1 MKKFLLL
8 FKFTIII
15 FFIFI
20 SVYFIYNRKLLNRYY
35 QERLIF
41 KTKKLV
47 SIDDG
52 LRGNIYDKN
61 GILLVGNKKVYN
73 LTYHYNE
80 NEDVLEILKFL
91 YNNFNINKDEFL
103 KKVNNS
109 YKYEDIILKDNLT
122 ENEVSLVL
130 NSDVKGLFIK
140 ESFERFY
147 PYKDTLK
154 NVLGSVGFIQKEN
167 KNYYLKKGYKL
178 YEKVGI
184 SGLEREY
191 EEYLK
196 GTNAKYKVNNDN
208 SLTLISHGKKGSDLY
223 LSIDINLVNEI
234 NTIIK
239 EELVKAKK
247 HLNTQYLN
255 DAFVIVGNPKTSEV
269 YSLNGQRY
277 LNDNTFTDIS
287 LNNINSAFT
296 MGSVVKGATISVGYK
311 YNLIEKGK
319 KILDGCVK
327 LKNKTEKCSFK
338 ELGYLDDVS
347 ALKMSSNYYQFLIA
361 ISLLGKKYIPNMDLN
376 ASEKEFNIYRDMLS
390 SYGLGIITGIDLP
403 NEKPG
408 LKGNIISDD
417 LLLNLAIGQYDT
429 YTPIELFNYINTLAM
444 KGKRISPSLVNEIKN
459 NDFIIY
465 KNKHEVVDNVQISND
480 DFNQIHKGFYEVM
493 NNGTGL
499 GFMNKNL
506 LPAGKTGTSESFI
519 DTDNDGKIDT
529 KTLTLTMA
537 GFFPYDDPKI
547 SLIVVCPNTSHN
559 NGKNKDYI
567 YYLTSK
573 ISRRITNI
581 FNEQKNSFN

>member
-73 LTYHYNE
+73 LAYHYNE
-80 NEDVLEILKFL
+80 NEDTFEILEFIQ
-91 YNNFNINKDEFL
+91 NNFNISEDDFF

-109 YKYEDIILKDNLT
+109 YKYEDIILKNNLT

-376 ASEKEFNIYRDMLS
+376 VSEKEFNIYRDMLS

-459 NDFIIY
+459 NDFIIF

-519 DTDNDGKIDT
+519 DTNNDGKIDT

>member
-80 NEDVLEILKFL
+80 NEDILEILKFL

-459 NDFIIY
+459 NDFIIF

>member
-73 LTYHYNE
+73 LAYHYNE
-80 NEDVLEILKFL
+80 NEDTFEILEFIQ
-91 YNNFNINKDEFL
+91 NNFNISEDDFF

-109 YKYEDIILKDNLT
+109 YKYEDIILKNNLT

-376 ASEKEFNIYRDMLS
+376 VSEKEFNIYRDMLS

-459 NDFIIY
+459 NDFIIF